1 MDYCIDLFDPTA
13 LGEVTKKQ
21 GGYHFIEMYL
31 YFRVW

>member
-21 GGYHFIEMYL
+21 GGVPL
-31 YFRVW
+31 YRNVLVL